1 MTKTSRE
8 KSPSAAR
15 RRITMERTFKAPLE
29 DVWALWTTKDGI
41 ESWWGPNGFRVE
53 VHTIE
58 LWPGGKL
65 RYDMIAVGPEQI
77 EFMKKA
83 GMPLSSPSHATYT
96 EVTPMTRLGYF
107 HSTDFIPGIE
117 PYEVTHLIELFPSQ
131 GSVRMA
137 LTFDAMHDEHWTG
150 MAVQGWGEELEKL
163 ARVLEKK

>member
-1 MTKTSRE
+1 MTQTTTE
-8 KSPSAAR
+8 KKPGAAR

-65 RYDMIAVGPEQI
+65 RYDMIAVAPEMI

-83 GMPLSSPSHATYT
+83 GMPIASPSHASYT
-96 EVTPMTRLGYF
+96 EVTPMTRLSYV

-117 PYEVTHLIELFPSQ
+117 PYDVTHLIELFPS
-131 GSVRMA
+131 GDSVRMA
-137 LTFDAMHDEHWTG
+137 LSFDAMHDEQWTG
-150 MAVQGWGEELEKL
+150 RAVQGWGEELEKL